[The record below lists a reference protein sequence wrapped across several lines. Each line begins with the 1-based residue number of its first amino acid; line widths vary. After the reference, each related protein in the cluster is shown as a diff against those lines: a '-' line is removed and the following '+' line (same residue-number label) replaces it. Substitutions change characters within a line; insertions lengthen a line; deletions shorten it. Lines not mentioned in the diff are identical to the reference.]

1 MHWFSDTMCGLPL
14 FAPHFTGKLPLPYSL
29 LHGTE
34 SEDSHEAA
42 AQEIKTIFESDRE
55 KEIFLTISNRYNRR
69 ENALDI
75 EHRRQ
80 AEEVNRRY
88 YAEFRRDTLRTMY
101 ADDVVQK
108 ILSQQQALPLQQY
121 RAGLEKA
128 YPMFYLTIGIQM
140 FGLERVGEFLCTFIS
155 FMVVLTQ
162 PVMQIQY
169 TELYVRNPDDID
181 TPELKKHYFIRKRGF
196 TFLELLTIAR
206 GHELFKEDTV
216 LGKHRDYVKEALNK
230 RVSPLVELTCPE
242 EKRLSPRER
251 MNKAKVI
258 GNFFE
263 ERRQY
268 RSAGESPCGER
279 TTFKC
284 WAATPGG
291 VAQGLWHILLGLTFT
306 VRLQMECSG
315 NHVMMTCLLLLQSLL
330 LLLLLLHQPV
340 QQVRIFIFCITQEL
354 CTANIWCIHMYI

>member
-1 MHWFSDTMCGLPL
+1 MRGLPL

-42 AQEIKTIFESDRE
+42 AQDIKTIFESDRE

-196 TFLELLTIAR
+196 TFLELLTIPR
-206 GHELFKEDTV
+206 GI
-216 LGKHRDYVKEALNK
+216 A
-230 RVSPLVELTCPE
+230 
-242 EKRLSPRER
+242 
-251 MNKAKVI
+251 A
-258 GNFFE
+258 E
-263 ERRQY
+263 ERPA
-268 RSAGESPCGER
+268 SAASAPS
-279 TTFKC
+279 
-284 WAATPGG
+284 
-291 VAQGLWHILLGLTFT
+291 AQGAHHARARAGPGRIASGGGTLRRVASGRAGRTGATWAGYVDPTGPGPVPGNMSRT
-306 VRLQMECSG
+306 GPDPVRTDRVG
-315 NHVMMTCLLLLQSLL
+315 
-330 LLLLLLHQPV
+330 PIRIRPAR
-340 QQVRIFIFCITQEL
+340 VRPHGRSRAGT
-354 CTANIWCIHMYI
+354 